1 MILQYSYK
9 RTRRGAAESVQQK
22 VAMRVQN
29 RGSKVGVCEVRESE
43 EEKERRDHRAKKE
56 GKEEIRIQNK
66 GRHEM
71 AEEILDTKRS

>member
-1 MILQYSYK
+1 M
-9 RTRRGAAESVQQK
+9 
-22 VAMRVQN
+22 
-29 RGSKVGVCEVRESE
+29 CEVRESE